1 LKLLHHSGRKQTAQ
15 REGKSVVNNSLQ
27 FFFFFASK
35 AHIEGDIPPRDT
47 NGSDIKKS
55 KQVRK
60 IKMEKFCGQF
70 TSAFLLFEAGLK
82 PFMKTGI
89 YVLLDWL

>member
-1 LKLLHHSGRKQTAQ
+1 M
-15 REGKSVVNNSLQ
+15 VNNSLHKY
-27 FFFFFASK
+27 FFASK
-35 AHIEGDIPPRDT
+35 AHIEGDIPAHDT

-82 PFMKTGI
+82 PFIKTRI
-89 YVLLDWL
+89 YVPLDWM

>member
-1 LKLLHHSGRKQTAQ
+1 MY
-15 REGKSVVNNSLQ
+15 
-27 FFFFFASK
+27 
-35 AHIEGDIPPRDT
+35 DT

-82 PFMKTGI
+82 PFTKTRI
-89 YVLLDWL
+89 YVPLDWI

>member
-1 LKLLHHSGRKQTAQ
+1 M
-15 REGKSVVNNSLQ
+15 
-27 FFFFFASK
+27 
-35 AHIEGDIPPRDT
+35 RDT

-82 PFMKTGI
+82 PFIKTRI
-89 YVLLDWL
+89 YVLLDWI

>member
-1 LKLLHHSGRKQTAQ
+1 MVH
-15 REGKSVVNNSLQ
+15 N
-27 FFFFFASK
+27 FFASK
-35 AHIEGDIPPRDT
+35 ARIEGDIPVHDT

-82 PFMKTGI
+82 PFIKTRI
-89 YVLLDWL
+89 YVPQDWM

>member
-1 LKLLHHSGRKQTAQ
+1 ML
-15 REGKSVVNNSLQ
+15 NNSLQ
-27 FFFFFASK
+27 FFSFSFFSSASR
-35 AHIEGDIPPRDT
+35 AHIEGDIPAHDT

-70 TSAFLLFEAGLK
+70 ASAFLLFEAGLK

-89 YVLLDWL
+89 YVPLDWM

>member
-1 LKLLHHSGRKQTAQ
+1 MH
-15 REGKSVVNNSLQ
+15 
-27 FFFFFASK
+27 
-35 AHIEGDIPPRDT
+35 DT
-47 NGSDIKKS
+47 NGSDITKS

-82 PFMKTGI
+82 PFIQTRI
-89 YVLLDWL
+89 YVLLDGI

>member
-1 LKLLHHSGRKQTAQ
+1 M
-15 REGKSVVNNSLQ
+15 VNNSLQ
-27 FFFFFASK
+27 KYIFFFASK
-35 AHIEGDIPPRDT
+35 AHMEGDIPAHDT

-70 TSAFLLFEAGLK
+70 TSAFLLLAAGLK
-82 PFMKTGI
+82 PFIKTRI
-89 YVLLDWL
+89 YVSRDWI

>member
-1 LKLLHHSGRKQTAQ
+1 ML
-15 REGKSVVNNSLQ
+15 NNSLQ
-27 FFFFFASK
+27 FFSFSFFFSASR
-35 AHIEGDIPPRDT
+35 AHIEGDIPAHDT

-70 TSAFLLFEAGLK
+70 ASAFLLFQAGLK

-89 YVLLDWL
+89 YVLLNWM